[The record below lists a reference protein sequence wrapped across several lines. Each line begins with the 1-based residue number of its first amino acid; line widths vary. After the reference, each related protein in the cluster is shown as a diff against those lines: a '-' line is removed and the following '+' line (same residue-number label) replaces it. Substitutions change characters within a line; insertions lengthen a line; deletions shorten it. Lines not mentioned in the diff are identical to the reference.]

1 MPAGTWARDWG
12 VASGPLKH
20 HDTGQVTVQDDLE
33 VCQRGLSLGTAKTI
47 CSERWNCPEPQIH
60 HLQRVDTEA
69 PLRPAEM
76 PSFTSR
82 QYASEHLSP
91 LSKDDGMME
100 DIIHHGVGMP
110 TGNAKETASHIS
122 SSLTLVPSDGASL
135 LDYFDLPSPPS
146 TPQQATHDSLSYSS
160 LNSLPSPA
168 STPELVSLSRRNSV
182 SSASTTSSPSAS
194 PPSSSMPRWPTPSQ
208 RSHGTRLPV
217 RARSRSTSSCSSS
230 SGLSST
236 TLADDVDVDVDMA
249 GVRAGTGAG
258 ERQPPYAV
266 RHARR
271 TPYYPPNSSRN
282 IDRARVYM
290 NRGPHYVPNW
300 TPLSSLP
307 RHVQLQIEEKMI
319 KFTAI

>member
-1 MPAGTWARDWG
+1 
-12 VASGPLKH
+12 
-20 HDTGQVTVQDDLE
+20 
-33 VCQRGLSLGTAKTI
+33 
-47 CSERWNCPEPQIH
+47 
-60 HLQRVDTEA
+60 
-69 PLRPAEM
+69 M

-82 QYASEHLSP
+82 QYAPEHLSP

-100 DIIHHGVGMP
+100 DIIHHSVGMP
-110 TGNAKETASHIS
+110 TGNAKETASQIS
-122 SSLTLVPSDGASL
+122 SSLTLVPSDGGSL

-160 LNSLPSPA
+160 LNSFPSPA
-168 STPELVSLSRRNSV
+168 STSELVSLSRRNSV
-182 SSASTTSSPSAS
+182 SSTSTTSSPSAS
-194 PPSSSMPRWPTPSQ
+194 PPSLSIPRWPTPSQ
-208 RSHGTRLPV
+208 RSHASRLPV
-217 RARSRSTSSCSSS
+217 RNRSRSTSSCSSS

-236 TLADDVDVDVDMA
+236 TLADDIDVDMTGFPGSA
-249 GVRAGTGAG
+249 GAG
-258 ERQPPYAV
+258 ERQQPYVV

>member
-1 MPAGTWARDWG
+1 
-12 VASGPLKH
+12 
-20 HDTGQVTVQDDLE
+20 
-33 VCQRGLSLGTAKTI
+33 
-47 CSERWNCPEPQIH
+47 
-60 HLQRVDTEA
+60 
-69 PLRPAEM
+69 M

-82 QYASEHLSP
+82 QYATESLSS

-100 DIIHHGVGMP
+100 DIIHHTVGVP
-110 TGNAKETASHIS
+110 TSNPKETASQIS
-122 SSLTLVPSDGASL
+122 SSLTLLPSDGGSL

-146 TPQQATHDSLSYSS
+146 TPQQPTYSSLSFSS
-160 LNSLPSPA
+160 LNSFPSPA
-168 STPELVSLSRRNSV
+168 TSPELVSLSRRNSI
-182 SSASTTSSPSAS
+182 SSTSTTSSPSAS
-194 PPSSSMPRWPTPSQ
+194 PPSLSAPRWPTPSQ
-208 RSHGTRLPV
+208 RSHASRLPM

-236 TLADDVDVDVDMA
+236 TLADDVDVDMA
-249 GVRAGTGAG
+249 GVGVAGGSTSGSAGAG
-258 ERQPPYAV
+258 AERHQPYVV

-271 TPYYPPNSSRN
+271 TPYYPPNASRN

-319 KFTAI
+319 KFTAL